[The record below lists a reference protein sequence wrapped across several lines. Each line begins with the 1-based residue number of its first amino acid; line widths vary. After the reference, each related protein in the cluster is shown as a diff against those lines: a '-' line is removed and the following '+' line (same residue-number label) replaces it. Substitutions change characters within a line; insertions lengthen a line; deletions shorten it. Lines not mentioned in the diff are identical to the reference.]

1 VDHTGKVNEMIE
13 ETDFSVS
20 SASFL
25 FKILPPKDFGVFFI
39 FPKSCPQKILEKP
52 QEILMTPFSFFHS
65 PQETLEFFEQPP
77 NPDPKKLWINPKKLW
92 RPTFASR

>member
-1 VDHTGKVNEMIE
+1 MIE

-52 QEILMTPFSFFHS
+52 QEILMTLQIAFMILLFTCKQITPQRSFSS
-65 PQETLEFFEQPP
+65 
-77 NPDPKKLWINPKKLW
+77 
-92 RPTFASR
+92 